1 MRKYII
7 PALLTA
13 GLAQNIAA
21 AADYTQLSEPWCDSE
36 NKVIYD
42 GKGYF
47 AVQSAPETVL
57 ELTVSLPSLL
67 SYVNS
72 NDYKSGS
79 PLLLWD
85 ADVADYGIADNAD
98 MRKPTASREPYLA
111 GFCLNKV
118 WKPEQQSDFAALKQY
133 ADAEGRLR
141 LCIRNS
147 KTAGVTINAKDAA
160 GKEHLLYAAPALRVS
175 GNTATRGYQVNTN
188 YVTAVSL
195 HTPSTLDTST
205 YEAPPDYTARYISK
219 QTDGTSLGRV
229 MFMGDS
235 ITHGVNDQTWRWQL
249 FKTLVDNGIEA
260 QIVGPRSGYTPG
272 YSNLTTPDAG
282 DAYGGVA
289 FPNVHLAQSSGRTHN
304 IISGSNAGM
313 SGVNYGGH
321 STRSSADSFN
331 CDTWCSLMG
340 TNDLLSDRGYSTAE
354 FCTKMQKML
363 GGRVSMKGKR
373 YSWTPGSDWGNLGR
387 MAEDVLRDEGD
398 TLYVMAVPCWG
409 HHGNNNEADRH
420 LAVQQ
425 YNDLL
430 KQWVKK
436 YAKAHN
442 KKLFFVDI
450 NDGMV
455 DNALSIPFCWP
466 DSMSNKPGRD
476 GLHPNAQGSLIIAG
490 NLARAMGIAGR
501 TAGLPRVSK
510 ETRRS
515 GIKTPLSLRKGK
527 TIERAN
533 DVFSAETGYSISLR
547 TGFGNGRKGGWDSAD
562 KALSLT
568 VGDDT
573 NSGTLRISET
583 CILWGNTPL
592 YCTDCSELPAALHL
606 VWHPGCEADN
616 VQRGYYVW
624 LGDML
629 IGQGLPAQ
637 SGSPLRGISLS
648 TDADTEIGQLYWT
661 DSPCAPE
668 SAGKSAPGAY
678 KIPR

>member
-1 MRKYII
+1 MHQYLI
-7 PALLTA
+7 PSLLAA
-13 GLAQNIAA
+13 GLVQNMAA
-21 AADYTQLSEPWCDSE
+21 AADYTKLSEPWCDSE
-36 NKVIYD
+36 NRVIYD

-47 AVQSAPETVL
+47 AVQSAPETAL

-85 ADVADYGIADNAD
+85 ADAADYGIADNAD
-98 MRKPTASREPYLA
+98 MSKPTASREPFLA

-118 WKPEQQSDFAALKQY
+118 WKPELQSDYAALKQY

-147 KTAGVTINAKDAA
+147 KTAGVTISARDDA
-160 GKEHLLYAAPALRVS
+160 GKEHTLYTAPALRVS
-175 GNTATRGYQVNTN
+175 GNTVTHGYRVNTN

-195 HTPSTLDTST
+195 HTPSTLDTSS
-205 YEAPPDYTARYISK
+205 YVAPPDYTARYISK
-219 QTDGTSLGRV
+219 RTDGTSLGRV

-260 QIVGPRSGYTPG
+260 EIVGPRSGYTPG
-272 YSNLTTPDAG
+272 YSKLTTPDAG
-282 DAYGGVA
+282 DSYGGTT

-321 STRSSADSFN
+321 STRSSADTYN

-340 TNDLLSDRGYSTAE
+340 TNDLLSDRGYSPAE

-363 GGRVSMKGKR
+363 GGRVSLKGNR
-373 YSWTPGSDWGNLGR
+373 YSWAPGSDWGNLGR
-387 MAEDVLRDEGD
+387 MAEDVLRDAGD

-409 HHGNNNEADRH
+409 RHGNNNEPDRH

-442 KKLFFVDI
+442 RKLVFADI

-455 DNALSIPFCWP
+455 DNALPLPFCWP

-490 NLARAMGIAGR
+490 NLARTMGLAGR
-501 TAGLPRVSK
+501 TAGLPRAT
-510 ETRRS
+510 EELRRS
-515 GIKTPLSLRKGK
+515 GIRKTTPLRKGK
-527 TIERAN
+527 TLERTAA
-533 DVFSAETGYSISLR
+533 DFSADEGYTVSLR
-547 TGFGNGRKGGWDSAD
+547 ADFGNGAKSGWDGAD

-568 VGDDT
+568 VSDGT

-592 YCTDCSELPAALHL
+592 YCTDCSGLSEPLHL

-637 SGSPLRGISLS
+637 SADGLRGIRLT
-648 TDADTEIGQLYWT
+648 TDADTELKRLHWQAA
-661 DSPCAPE
+661 PCAPP
-668 SAGKSAPGAY
+668 STGKSSSAAY
-678 KIPR
+678 KLPR

>member
-1 MRKYII
+1 
-7 PALLTA
+7 
-13 GLAQNIAA
+13 
-21 AADYTQLSEPWCDSE
+21 
-36 NKVIYD
+36 
-42 GKGYF
+42 
-47 AVQSAPETVL
+47 
-57 ELTVSLPSLL
+57 
-67 SYVNS
+67 
-72 NDYKSGS
+72 
-79 PLLLWD
+79 
-85 ADVADYGIADNAD
+85 
-98 MRKPTASREPYLA
+98 
-111 GFCLNKV
+111 
-118 WKPEQQSDFAALKQY
+118 
-133 ADAEGRLR
+133 
-141 LCIRNS
+141 
-147 KTAGVTINAKDAA
+147 
-160 GKEHLLYAAPALRVS
+160 
-175 GNTATRGYQVNTN
+175 
-188 YVTAVSL
+188 
-195 HTPSTLDTST
+195 
-205 YEAPPDYTARYISK
+205 
-219 QTDGTSLGRV
+219 
-229 MFMGDS
+229 
-235 ITHGVNDQTWRWQL
+235 
-249 FKTLVDNGIEA
+249 
-260 QIVGPRSGYTPG
+260 
-272 YSNLTTPDAG
+272 
-282 DAYGGVA
+282 
-289 FPNVHLAQSSGRTHN
+289 
-304 IISGSNAGM
+304 
-313 SGVNYGGH
+313 
-321 STRSSADSFN
+321 
-331 CDTWCSLMG
+331 
-340 TNDLLSDRGYSTAE
+340 
-354 FCTKMQKML
+354 
-363 GGRVSMKGKR
+363 
-373 YSWTPGSDWGNLGR
+373 
-387 MAEDVLRDEGD
+387 MAEDVLRDAGD

-409 HHGNNNEADRH
+409 RHGNNNEPDRH

-442 KKLFFVDI
+442 RKLVFADI

-455 DNALSIPFCWP
+455 DNALPLPFCWP

-533 DVFSAETGYSISLR
+533 DDFSAETGYSISLR

-568 VGDDT
+568 VGDGT

-583 CILWGNTPL
+583 CILWGDTPL
-592 YCTDCSELPAALHL
+592 YCTDCAELPAALHL

-637 SGSPLRGISLS
+637 SGSSLRGISLS

-668 SAGKSAPGAY
+668 SAGKSSPGAY
-678 KIPR
+678 KLPR

>member
-1 MRKYII
+1 MRKLLI

-13 GLAQNIAA
+13 GLAQAVAA
-21 AADYTQLSEPWCDSE
+21 AAGYTQLSTPWCDNE

-57 ELTVSLPSLL
+57 ELTLSLPSLL

-85 ADVADYGIADNAD
+85 ADVADCGIADNAD
-98 MRKPTASREPYLA
+98 MHKPTGSREPFLT

-118 WKPEQQSDFAALKQY
+118 WQPELQSNYTALKQY
-133 ADAEGRLR
+133 ADAEGLLR

-147 KTAGVTINAKDAA
+147 KTTGVIITAKDAA
-160 GKEHLLYAAPALRVS
+160 GKEHTLYEAPALRIS
-175 GNTATRGYQVNTN
+175 GNTTTHGYRVNTN

-195 HTPSTLDTST
+195 HTPSMLDTSS
-205 YEAPPDYTARYISK
+205 YEAPPDYTARFVSK
-219 QTDGTSLGRV
+219 KTSGPSLGRL

-249 FKTLVDNGIEA
+249 FKTLVDNGVEA

-272 YSNLTTPDAG
+272 YTNLTTPDAG
-282 DAYGGVA
+282 DSYGGVL

-321 STRSSADSFN
+321 STRSSADTYN
-331 CDTWCSLMG
+331 CDTWCCLMG
-340 TNDLLSDRGYSTAE
+340 TNDLLSDRGYTPAD
-354 FCTKMQKML
+354 FCDKMQKML
-363 GGRVSMKGKR
+363 GGRVSMKGNR
-373 YSWTPGSDWGNLGR
+373 YTWTPGKIWGNLGR
-387 MAEDVLRDEGD
+387 MAEDVLRDAD
-398 TLYVMAVPCWG
+398 DVLYVMAVPCWG
-409 HHGNNNEADRH
+409 RHGNNNEADRH

-425 YNDLL
+425 YNGLL

-442 KKLFFVDI
+442 KRLVYVDI
-450 NDGMV
+450 NNGMV
-455 DNALSIPFCWP
+455 DNALPTPFCWP
-466 DSMSNKPGRD
+466 DSMSNKPGLD

-490 NLARAMGIAGR
+490 NLARAMGLAGR
-501 TAGLPRVSK
+501 TAGLPR
-510 ETRRS
+510 ETDEIRS
-515 GIKTPLSLRKGK
+515 TRIKTPNVLKPGDTLQRKV
-527 TIERAN
+527 EA
-533 DVFSAETGYSISLR
+533 FSAEKGYSIVFRASY
-547 TGFGNGRKGGWDSAD
+547 GNGAKNGWRGTDE
-562 KALSLT
+562 ALTLR
-568 VGDDT
+568 VGDGT
-573 NSGTLRISET
+573 NGGTLRISES
-583 CILWGNTPL
+583 CILWGDTPL
-592 YCTDCSELPAALHL
+592 YCTDCSRLNESLRL
-606 VWHPGCEADN
+606 VWHPGNEADN

-629 IGQGLPAQ
+629 IGQGLPANGEATVQ
-637 SGSPLRGISLS
+637 GFSVASDKKAEIEYLRWLS
-648 TDADTEIGQLYWT
+648 IPT
-661 DSPCAPE
+661 AP
-668 SAGKSAPGAY
+668 
-678 KIPR
+678 